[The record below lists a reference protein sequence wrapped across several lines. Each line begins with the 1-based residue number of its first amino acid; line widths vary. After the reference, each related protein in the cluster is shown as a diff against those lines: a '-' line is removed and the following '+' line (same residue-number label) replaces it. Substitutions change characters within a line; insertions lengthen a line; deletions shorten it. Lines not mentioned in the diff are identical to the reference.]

1 MKFDQQTYR
10 LTDAG
15 SIGLKAFIIGGLAI
29 LLSLYGYFS
38 DAEQFFHSY
47 LTAFVFWTTL
57 SVGALFF
64 LLVHYLAG
72 SVWCIVFRRIAE
84 ALAANLP
91 YLAIFS
97 IPVLLGIGDLY
108 HWSDPAVVA
117 TDHLLQKKSA
127 FLNIPFFI
135 VRTIAYFAIWSVT
148 IFLLYRNSLRQDTE
162 KDFDLLSKLRRVGAV
177 GMVLFALTLTFA
189 SFDWLMSLDP
199 HWYSTI
205 FGVYIFAGT
214 YVIIL
219 SFLVLCSLF
228 LRYYGALK
236 ETINVR
242 HYHDLGRLLFAFT
255 IFWAYIAGSQYFLIW
270 YGNVPEET
278 VWFLQRW
285 EGSWKYLSV
294 MLVFGHF
301 AIPFLA
307 LLFRAAKQNLVILGS
322 MAGLLFVMHFID
334 LYWIVLPS
342 LHKSGVQF
350 SWLDLTTFI
359 GIGGIQLGLFWKRL
373 ISRPLIPVNS
383 PRLSESV
390 KYSGS

>member
-301 AIPFLA
+301 AIPFLV

>member
-1 MKFDQQTYR
+1 MKFDQKTYR
-10 LTDAG
+10 LTDTD
-15 SIGLKAFIIGGLAI
+15 SIGLKAFIIGDLAI

-38 DAEQFFHSY
+38 DTGQFFHSY
-47 LTAFVFWTTL
+47 LTAFTFWTTL
-57 SVGALFF
+57 SLGALFF

-97 IPVLLGIGDLY
+97 IPVLLGIGNLY
-108 HWSDPAVVA
+108 HWSDPQVVA
-117 TDHLLQKKSA
+117 ADHLLQKKSA
-127 FLNIPFFI
+127 FLNVPFFTI
-135 VRTIAYFAIWSVT
+135 RTIAYFLIWSIT
-148 IFLLYRNSLRQDTE
+148 IFLLYRNSLRQDIE
-162 KDFDLLSKLRRVGAV
+162 KGFDLQSKLRRVSAI

-214 YVIIL
+214 YLIIL
-219 SFLVLCSLF
+219 SFLALFSLF
-228 LRYYGALK
+228 LRHYGVLK
-236 ETINVR
+236 ETITIK
-242 HYHDLGRLLFAFT
+242 HYHDLGRLIFAFT
-255 IFWAYIAGSQYFLIW
+255 VFWAYIAGSQYFLIW

-285 EGSWKYLSV
+285 EGSWKYLSLI
-294 MLVFGHF
+294 LVFGHF

-307 LLFRAAKQNLVILGS
+307 LLFRAAKRNLKVLGS
-322 MAGLLFVMHFID
+322 VAGLLIVMHFID

-342 LHKSGVQF
+342 LHSTGVQF

-359 GIGGIQLGLFWKRL
+359 GIGGILLGLFWKRL
-373 ISRPLIPVNS
+373 VSRSLIPVNS

-390 KYSGS
+390 KYTDS